1 VSDEERIRL
10 LLELREMLKSRI
22 ERMEEALDR
31 MRKMLRA
38 LEDVLIE
45 MSIVSAVELAEAER
59 RVDVQEI
66 RYRGELVGKILIDRE
81 EGRVLFE
88 AAEGTRLPARGTL
101 IHGWLLRR
109 VLEPLKERVPS
120 VEYEVAEE
128 GGLLKKIDVRGLDRS
143 SLDEVVGKMRWAII
157 RTLRG

>member
-1 VSDEERIRL
+1 MSDEERIRL

-22 ERMEEALDR
+22 ERMEETLSR

-45 MSIVSAVELAEAER
+45 MSIVPAAELAEAGR

-66 RYRGELVGKILIDRE
+66 RYRGELVGKIVIDRE
-81 EGRVLFE
+81 EGRILFE
-88 AAEGTRLPARGTL
+88 AAEGTHLPARGTL
-101 IHGWLLRR
+101 IDGWLLRK
-109 VLEPLKERVPS
+109 VIEPLRERTPS

-128 GGLLKKIDVRGLDRS
+128 EGVLKRIDIRGLDRG
-143 SLDEVVGKMRWAII
+143 SLDEVAGKMRWAII
-157 RTLRG
+157 RTVRG